1 MGASIYMAGTYENE
15 SAGARTQDLRLKRPL
30 LYQLSYTPIGR
41 YIYTTNRTTLQG
53 NSCNTV
59 EKRTEINRR
68 ENNTIDFHNAA
79 TIIWVWAGT

>member
-1 MGASIYMAGTYENE
+1 
-15 SAGARTQDLRLKRPL
+15 
-30 LYQLSYTPIGR
+30 
-41 YIYTTNRTTLQG
+41 LQG

>member
-1 MGASIYMAGTYENE
+1 
-15 SAGARTQDLRLKRPL
+15 
-30 LYQLSYTPIGR
+30 
-41 YIYTTNRTTLQG
+41 LQG

-79 TIIWVWAGT
+79 AIILVWAGT